1 MQTHEAPEETR
12 NMDRLNM
19 DVLSLKSLPA
29 AKRLNSRALP
39 IVSCM
44 FCIVL
49 SMCGVKVCE
58 PPRKKMDEN
67 LQQSLNS
74 TLDAFLSEE
83 TDSTESKA
91 TLWAQWGR
99 AWGCRHVESDK
110 ATKLLGQNFEHWIVF
125 NPFIDSFFNLSCAMT
140 ETVPNQRNL
149 EVKLSFCFCLTF

>member
-1 MQTHEAPEETR
+1 
-12 NMDRLNM
+12 M

-58 PPRKKMDEN
+58 PPRKKLDEN

-74 TLDAFLSEE
+74 TFDAFEE

-91 TLWAQWGR
+91 TL
-99 AWGCRHVESDK
+99 
-110 ATKLLGQNFEHWIVF
+110 
-125 NPFIDSFFNLSCAMT
+125 
-140 ETVPNQRNL
+140 
-149 EVKLSFCFCLTF
+149 